1 MTTPD
6 TTAHRQVA
14 YSSRSFWGGLLV
26 GVAVMAGIDE
36 IVFHQVL
43 AWHHFYDLGTSAV
56 ALVSDGLLHAAGLL
70 AIVAGF
76 VLLLDAHRRGR
87 AWSAAAWAGVF
98 VGLGA
103 FQLWD
108 GTVHHKVLGL
118 HQVRYGVDL
127 VPYDVAWIAS
137 GVLLLCVG
145 LGLLVRLVRR

>member
-1 MTTPD
+1 MPPSD

-14 YSSRSFWGGLLV
+14 YRSRSFWGGVLV

-76 VLLLDAHRRGR
+76 VLLLDAHRRGT
-87 AWSAAAWAGVF
+87 AWSGAAWAGVF

-137 GVLLLCVG
+137 
-145 LGLLVRLVRR
+145 

>member
-14 YSSRSFWGGLLV
+14 YRSRSFWGGLLV

-76 VLLLDAHRRGR
+76 VLLLDAHRRGT

-137 GVLLLCVG
+137 GALLLCVG